1 MRTAATTLCD
11 WLSGR
16 RRCAVSRP
24 VRVELDGSVNSDV
37 DDGIGGR
44 GATSPK
50 FLRLAVF
57 RTTGSPEGRGPV
69 SAEENVDGGRVQ
81 MGRHGFAVIEGDE
94 VDVLAEPVLAGALPG
109 SRSK

>member
-44 GATSPK
+44 GAASPK

-57 RTTGSPEGRGPV
+57 RTTVQSGAAGRSVPKRMSTVAASRWAATALRSMRAMRSMSSLSP
-69 SAEENVDGGRVQ
+69 S
-81 MGRHGFAVIEGDE
+81 
-94 VDVLAEPVLAGALPG
+94 
-109 SRSK
+109 